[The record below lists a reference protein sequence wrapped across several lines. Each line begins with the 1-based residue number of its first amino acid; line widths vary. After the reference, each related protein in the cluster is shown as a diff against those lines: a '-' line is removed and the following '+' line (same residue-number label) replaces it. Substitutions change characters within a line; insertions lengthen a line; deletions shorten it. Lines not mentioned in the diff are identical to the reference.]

1 MTTRQPD
8 KSSKKRLTVETV
20 ASFLLKRRL
29 ITQERYTDIVARG
42 EELILR
48 LQQLNEAG
56 GAKNS
61 SQGIGVITPAEAIA
75 ALELEI
81 PGAKGK
87 LLNEDT
93 ITEVIATETGIPYK
107 KLDPI
112 KLALD
117 VVTGHI
123 PRPFALRH
131 MIVPVENTAGVITLA
146 VIDPYDMEAVESLK
160 HAKNLKTRLVLS
172 SKTDVLRIVRE
183 FFGFHSSIAAAQAEM
198 QPGVDLGNLEQ
209 FVKLKGQGEIEA
221 TDSHIVRAVTYLF
234 QYAFEQRASDIHI
247 EPKREKSIVRL
258 RIDGI
263 LHTVHST
270 PKAVHAPITSRIK
283 MLSRMDIT
291 EKRRPQDG
299 RIKTNHK
306 DKELELRVSTLP
318 TAFGEKIVIRIF
330 DPDMLMQDIEKL
342 GFYPREYKLYD
353 SFIKRPNGIILVTGP
368 TGSGKTT
375 TLYSSLR
382 VLSSPEINIVTIEEP
397 IEMVIE
403 EFNQVSVQQSI
414 GVTFATMLRTIL
426 RQDPDIIMVGE
437 IRDKETADNAIQSAL
452 TGHLVLSTLHTNDSP
467 SSITRLLDLGIQ
479 SFLICS
485 TLIGVIAQ
493 RLVRKICIHCK
504 RQRVL
509 TEDEAGYLQL
519 DKNTTHTISYG
530 EGCIECRGT
539 GYRGRTAIFEV
550 MEFTERVRRT
560 LSDNADLNAI
570 YSAAAADGMI
580 TLRQAAIRK
589 MLEGITTY
597 EEVIFM
603 T

>member
-1 MTTRQPD
+1 MTTKPTEKPSR
-8 KSSKKRLTVETV
+8 KRLTIENV
-20 ASFLLKRRL
+20 AAILLKKGL
-29 ITQERYTDIVARG
+29 ISKERYSDIAARG
-42 EELILR
+42 EEQIVRLR
-48 LQQLNEAG
+48 KLYEASG
-56 GAKNS
+56 DKRA
-61 SQGIGVITPAEAIA
+61 GVEVVTPAEAIA
-75 ALELEI
+75 ALELEV
-81 PGAKGK
+81 PGTGGK
-87 LLNEDT
+87 PLNEDT
-93 ITEVIATETGIPYK
+93 ITETIASAVGMPYM

-112 KLALD
+112 KLELN

-131 MIVPVENTAGVITLA
+131 MIVPVDSAGGVITLA

-160 HAKNLKTRLVLS
+160 HTKNIKTNLVLS
-172 SKTDVLRIVRE
+172 SKTDVLKIVRE

-198 QPGVDLGNLEQ
+198 QPSVELGNLEQ
-209 FVKLKGQGEIEA
+209 FVKLKGQGEIDA
-221 TDSHIVRAVTYLF
+221 TDSHIIRAVTYLF
-234 QYAFEQRASDIHI
+234 QYAFDQRASDIHI

-318 TAFGEKIVIRIF
+318 TAFGEKVVIRIF
-330 DPDMLMQDIEKL
+330 DPEMLLQDIEKL

-353 SFIKRPNGIILVTGP
+353 AFIRRPNGIILVTGP

-382 VLSSPEINIVTIEEP
+382 VLSTSEVNIVTLEEP
-397 IEMVIE
+397 IEMVFE
-403 EFNQVSVQQSI
+403 DFNQVGVQPSI
-414 GVTFATMLRTIL
+414 GITFANMLRTIL

-467 SSITRLLDLGIQ
+467 SSITRLLDLDIP
-479 SFLICS
+479 SFLISS
-485 TLIGVIAQ
+485 TLIGIIAQ
-493 RLVRKICIHCK
+493 RLVRKICVHCK

-509 TEDEAGYLQL
+509 TEDETGYLKL
-519 DKNTTHTISYG
+519 DKTAAHTVSYG

-539 GYRGRTAIFEV
+539 GYRGRTAIFEI
-550 MEFTERVRRT
+550 MEYTERVRRVLT
-560 LSDNADLNAI
+560 DNVDLNDL
-570 YSAAAADGMI
+570 YKAAEADGMV
-580 TLRQAAIRK
+580 TLRQQAIRK
-589 MLEGITTY
+589 MLDGTTTY

>member
-1 MTTRQPD
+1 MSTRQTE
-8 KSSKKRLTVETV
+8 KSTKKRLTIETT
-20 ASFLLKRRL
+20 AAFLLKRGL
-29 ITQERYTDIVARG
+29 ISGERYLDIAARG
-42 EELILR
+42 EEQMTR
-48 LQQLNEAG
+48 LQRLGEG
-56 GAKNS
+56 GGSKRS
-61 SQGIGVITPAEAIA
+61 SQVAAVVTPAEAIA

-81 PGAKGK
+81 PGANGK

-93 ITEVIATETGIPYK
+93 ITEVIAEETGMQYM

-117 VVTGHI
+117 VVTGHV
-123 PRPFALRH
+123 PRPFAMRH
-131 MIVPVENTAGVITLA
+131 MIVPVEITGGVVTLA

-160 HAKNLKTRLVLS
+160 HAKSLKTRLVLS
-172 SKTDVLRIVRE
+172 SKSDVLKIVRE

-234 QYAFEQRASDIHI
+234 QYAFDQRASDIHI
-247 EPKREKSIVRL
+247 EPKRDKSIVRL

-270 PKAVHAPITSRIK
+270 PKAVHAPIASRIK

-353 SFIKRPNGIILVTGP
+353 SFIRRPNGIILVTGP

-382 VLSSPEINIVTIEEP
+382 VLSSSEVNIVTIEEP

-403 EFNQVSVQQSI
+403 EFNQVSVMASI

-467 SSITRLLDLGIQ
+467 SSITRLLDLGIP
-479 SFLICS
+479 SFLISS
-485 TLIGVIAQ
+485 TLIGIIAQ
-493 RLVRKICIHCK
+493 RLVRKICVHCK
-504 RQRVL
+504 REREL
-509 TEDEAGYLQL
+509 TQDEIGYLKL
-519 DKNTTHTISYG
+519 EKKTKHTVNYG

-550 MEFTERVRRT
+550 MEFTERVRRSLT
-560 LSDNADLNAI
+560 DNADLGAL
-570 YSAAAADGMI
+570 YAAAAADGMI
-580 TLRQAAIRK
+580 TLREAAVRK